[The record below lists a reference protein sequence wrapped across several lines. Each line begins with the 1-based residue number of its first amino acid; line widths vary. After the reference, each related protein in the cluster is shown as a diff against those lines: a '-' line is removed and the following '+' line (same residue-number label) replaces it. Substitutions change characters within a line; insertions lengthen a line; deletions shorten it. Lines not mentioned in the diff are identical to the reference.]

1 MAQENTPTP
10 TSVDGIARPSDIP
23 SKKTPVPPVA
33 AKSVLPVPEKPRSR
47 SVLLLTIFGVVGAAF
62 VAFALFLLVQFPR
75 QDGSGSEIK
84 LLGNLV
90 MGTGALLAGVLGVIG
105 LLRIAVVGGT
115 QQMKLVAF
123 VRLLIGV
130 LPVLGVSALT
140 LFMINREPALLLEVI
155 KPVDSEEL
163 IAPIS
168 VTFGMP
174 TTMQIF
180 KQRNLIPLKY
190 QWDFTSD
197 GTLDQETF
205 DPQATFLFNRSGIYP
220 IDVTVTMTSGMVK
233 KVFMRLVVPKQSFGI
248 EPMNPV
254 IDDPVQFS
262 LQNLLP
268 PGGETAPKLE
278 KAKWDFESDGTIDLE
293 TDKPVATN
301 VYRKLGEVTVTVT
314 MMFSNQT
321 QTSFQRKI
329 EVMKPAEQPFAI
341 ELETEPSTLLGPPPF
356 GAVFTLKTKE
366 PIANASWDFGDQ
378 KTGEGLRIA
387 HVFSSVG
394 NYAVTSTVRS
404 QSGATAKLSKLVRVT
419 NPLVLPDL
427 TFQGKP
433 EVKGFTITGEV
444 PLTIDLTPITS
455 QPLISFSWDAQS
467 ASEVLATDKGFHAVY
482 RDIGRYFLD
491 LIAVDPDQ
499 NVFRKRITVTA
510 ESPQS
515 VVSFTMDPPT
525 PTAPATVTFDAS
537 DTYVPSGEEIT
548 GFVWDYGDN
557 RSGGGDT
564 TGTKFSGSRI
574 THSYED
580 PGTYIVTLTVRTT
593 SNQFY
598 IGKQTLVVKA
608 PIIDACFMPSRT
620 NGKAPLGVLFDD
632 SCSAG
637 NFVSK
642 LWDFD
647 DGSQSDQSSPTHVFA
662 KPGIFVVSLVST
674 TADGRKSTKTA
685 IITVTAP

>member
-1 MAQENTPTP
+1 MHA
-10 TSVDGIARPSDIP
+10 
-23 SKKTPVPPVA
+23 
-33 AKSVLPVPEKPRSR
+33 
-47 SVLLLTIFGVVGAAF
+47 VLLTTFGVAGALY
-62 VAFALFLLVQFPR
+62 VAYAVFLLAKFPT
-75 QDGSGSEIK
+75 QDASGADLK
-84 LLGNLV
+84 LIGTIV
-90 MGTGALLAGVLGVIG
+90 MALGALLAGFVGVLGMM
-105 LLRIAVVGGT
+105 RIAMVGGT

-140 LFMINREPALLLEVI
+140 LFMINREPTFLLEVI
-155 KPVDSEEL
+155 KPANAEEL
-163 IAPIS
+163 IAPVS

-174 TTMQIF
+174 TTMQLF
-180 KQRNLIPLKY
+180 NQMHLVPLKY

-197 GTLDQETF
+197 GTPDQETF
-205 DPQATFLFNRSGIYP
+205 DPQATYIVNRSGIYP
-220 IDVTVTMTSGMVK
+220 IAVTVMMTNGTVK
-233 KVFMRLVVPKQSFGI
+233 KVGMSLVVAKQSFGI

-268 PGGETAPKLE
+268 PGGDTAPKLE
-278 KAKWDFESDGTIDLE
+278 KATWDFESDGTVDLE
-293 TDKPVATN
+293 TDKTVATN
-301 VYRKLGEVTVTVT
+301 VYHKLGEVTVTVT
-314 MMFSNQT
+314 MKFSNQT
-321 QTSFQRKI
+321 QTAFQRKI
-329 EVMKPAEQPFAI
+329 EVVKPAEQPFTI

-366 PIANASWDFGDQ
+366 PIASASWDFGDQ

-394 NYAVTSTVRS
+394 SYAVTSTVRS
-404 QSGATAKLSKLVRVT
+404 QSGATAKLSKLVRIT
-419 NPLVLPDL
+419 NPLVLSDL
-427 TFQGKP
+427 TFQGRP

-467 ASEVLATDKGFHAVY
+467 ATEVLATDKSFHAVY

-525 PTAPATVTFDAS
+525 PTAPAIVTFDAS

-548 GFVWDYGDN
+548 GFVWDYGDD
-557 RSGGGDT
+557 RSSGGDS

-574 THSYED
+574 THSYQN
-580 PGTYIVTLTVRTT
+580 PGTYTVTLTVRTT

-637 NFVSK
+637 KFVSK
-642 LWDFD
+642 LWDFG
-647 DGSQSDQSSPTHVFA
+647 DGSQSDQSNPTHVFA
-662 KPGIFVVSLVST
+662 KPGIYSVSFVAV
-674 TADGRKSTKTA
+674 TADGRKSSQTA